1 MKIWQLVLLY
11 AIAIAGFFAYKDEIA
26 DWMAHHQPSP
36 FVAFGV
42 ALCFVLFPVLPYKIV
57 IGTFGYMYGPL
68 LGFLVSWSAAS
79 VASVML
85 YMLVRAGFQ
94 KRGRAYLAKFES
106 MDKIAKLMER
116 HPFAVILAARLI
128 PVLPQALVNVYPAFL
143 SIRMPTYAIASALG
157 KIPSILLFSYLGN
170 QLFVNLH
177 NALIVIGVYAAL
189 LACSWTGYRIW
200 TRRA

>member
-1 MKIWQLVLLY
+1 
-11 AIAIAGFFAYKDEIA
+11 
-26 DWMAHHQPSP
+26 
-36 FVAFGV
+36 
-42 ALCFVLFPVLPYKIV
+42 
-57 IGTFGYMYGPL
+57 MYGPL

-94 KRGRAYLAKFES
+94 KRGRAYLAKFER
-106 MDKIAKLMER
+106 MDKIAKLMEK
-116 HPFAVILAARLI
+116 HPFAIILAARLI

-177 NALIVIGVYAAL
+177 NALIVIGVYAVL
-189 LACSWTGYRIW
+189 LACSWIGYRIW